1 MLGLELVRHT
11 KSTQKVGTPNPFDWP
26 LSGTYM
32 QVVEIISLLNADQSN
47 NQNII
52 LCASIFETEQ
62 YHPAVICLCLCL
74 HVCVCVYNR
83 TVKINHQIHLVIL
96 HFFFHCF
103 WKIILYKPAKPQCS
117 KFLSS
122 QTPLTPNP
130 LFLKGNPTIPSSLYT
145 LFHQKV
151 HEKKQCNKMQ

>member
-32 QVVEIISLLNADQSN
+32 QVVEIISLLNADQSK

-74 HVCVCVYNR
+74 HVCVCIYNR
-83 TVKINHQIHLVIL
+83 TVKINHQDPFSNSSFLLPLFLEDHSVQASKAPML
-96 HFFFHCF
+96 
-103 WKIILYKPAKPQCS
+103 KIPFVTNSINPKSTLFKGKPHYS
-117 KFLSS
+117 KFLIY
-122 QTPLTPNP
+122 L
-130 LFLKGNPTIPSSLYT
+130 IPPKST
-145 LFHQKV
+145 
-151 HEKKQCNKMQ
+151 